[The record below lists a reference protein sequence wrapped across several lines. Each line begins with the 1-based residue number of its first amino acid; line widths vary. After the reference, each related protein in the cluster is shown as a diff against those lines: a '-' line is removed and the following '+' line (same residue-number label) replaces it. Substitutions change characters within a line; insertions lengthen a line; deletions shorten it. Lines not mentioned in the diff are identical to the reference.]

1 MPYRSLV
8 CVCALLVACAASGP
22 SYELELSIPPIEEHL
37 GTIIEQQMDALG
49 YQLDEVVPRSTSSTR
64 KFLKVRPGR
73 ARGSL
78 IHDRIEVTVMSRRLV
93 TQPSV
98 VENGRGYIIHVR
110 ALTFEELR
118 QLERVKP
125 SSAVV
130 EDATAF
136 VESVKEVARRHGVV
150 S

>member
-1 MPYRSLV
+1 LPYRSQV
-8 CVCALLVACAASGP
+8 SICALLVACATSGP
-22 SYELELSIPPIEEHL
+22 SYELELSIPPIDEHL

-49 YQLDEVVPRSTSSTR
+49 YQLDEVIPRSTSSTR
-64 KFLKVRPGR
+64 KFLKVRPGPE
-73 ARGSL
+73 RGSL
-78 IHDRIEVTVMSRRLV
+78 IHDRIEVTVVSRRLV
-93 TQPSV
+93 TQPSG
-98 VENGRGYIIHVR
+98 VENTRGYIIHVR

-125 SSAVV
+125 SRAVV

-150 S
+150 R